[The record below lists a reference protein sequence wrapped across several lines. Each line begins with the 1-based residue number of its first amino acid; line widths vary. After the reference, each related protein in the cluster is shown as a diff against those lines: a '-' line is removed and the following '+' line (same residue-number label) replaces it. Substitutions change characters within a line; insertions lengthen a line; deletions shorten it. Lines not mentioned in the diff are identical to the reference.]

1 MWDEAKAV
9 LTGKFLALN
18 ANVRKEMFLTFL
30 MFENQGISFHIK
42 KLEKEGQI
50 KSTVNRRK
58 EIIMITIEIKGMDEK
73 ASPLERSVKLI
84 NF

>member
-1 MWDEAKAV
+1 M
-9 LTGKFLALN
+9 
-18 ANVRKEMFLTFL
+18 L
-30 MFENQGISFHIK
+30 MLEKKDFENQGISFHIK

-73 ASPLERSVKLI
+73 SGPLERSVKLI

>member
-1 MWDEAKAV
+1 MLEKKD
-9 LTGKFLALN
+9 
-18 ANVRKEMFLTFL
+18 
-30 MFENQGISFHIK
+30 FENQGISFHIK

-58 EIIMITIEIKGMDEK
+58 EIVMITIEIKGMDEK
-73 ASPLERSVKLI
+73 SGPLERSVKLI

>member
-1 MWDEAKAV
+1 MLEKKD
-9 LTGKFLALN
+9 
-18 ANVRKEMFLTFL
+18 
-30 MFENQGISFHIK
+30 FENQGISFHIK

-73 ASPLERSVKLI
+73 SGPLERSVKLI

>member
-1 MWDEAKAV
+1 MLEKKD
-9 LTGKFLALN
+9 
-18 ANVRKEMFLTFL
+18 
-30 MFENQGISFHIK
+30 FENQAISFHIK

-73 ASPLERSVKLI
+73 SGPLERSVKLI